1 MKTLYESI
9 LDKDFD
15 VVDVASSPLAKKI
28 VKWLGTDLEED
39 NNFRARKDI
48 AFKTP
53 NGFTQKLKKEIEGR
67 CKEITFEDAQTKT
80 CWVEIVKSNPD
91 CPYSSSFGSNTGRER
106 FYWLAIKCKSQSL
119 SFMIQAKILQVCYG
133 VVRSLSDGINTP
145 YACDQYDLHRCRFY
159 EIPDD
164 IFTTLKFL
172 TNEIS

>member
-39 NNFRARKDI
+39 FRGRKDI
-48 AFKTP
+48 VFKTP
-53 NGFTQKLKKEIEGR
+53 NRFTQKIKKEIEGR
-67 CKEITFEDAQTKT
+67 CKEITFEDAQAKT
-80 CWVEIVKSNPD
+80 YWVEIVKSNPD
-91 CPYSSSFGSNTGRER
+91 YPYKDSESNADREH
-106 FYWLAIKCKSQSL
+106 FYWLEIKGKGQSF
-119 SFMIQAKILQVCYG
+119 SFMIQAKTLQVCYG
-133 VVRSLSDGINTP
+133 VVRSSSNKVNTP
-145 YACDQYDLHRCRFY
+145 YACDQYDIYRCRFY